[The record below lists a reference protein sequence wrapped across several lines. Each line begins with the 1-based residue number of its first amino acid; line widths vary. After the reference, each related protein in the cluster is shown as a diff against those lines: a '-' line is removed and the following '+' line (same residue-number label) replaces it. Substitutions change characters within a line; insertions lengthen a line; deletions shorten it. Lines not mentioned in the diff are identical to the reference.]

1 VGEGVEKLV
10 GVPDGAGLFGPLR
23 VGLGGGR
30 AAQAVAGRADAQ
42 RGRRQ
47 LHVKRRRCRHG
58 GRPGRRRGR
67 GELEGAKLLQL
78 ALEAPVLLGERVTAA
93 LQELAVHFCLLQLG
107 PARVARKLLMANIRF
122 VSPGLIFSHA
132 RTILRGVKGKENMD
146 VICTNLARLFWN
158 HTSTCRGLRFSCLA
172 KATFCFFARP
182 KRQQN
187 RKEDDVQRPS

>member
-1 VGEGVEKLV
+1 VGEGVEEVV
-10 GVPDGAGLFGPLR
+10 GVPDGAGLAGPLR

-30 AAQAVAGRADAQ
+30 AAQAVAGRADGQ

-67 GELEGAKLLQL
+67 LEGAKLLQL

-107 PARVARKLLMANIRF
+107 PARAARKLLMAISFFPPWFN
-122 VSPGLIFSHA
+122 SPEWA
-132 RTILRGVKGKENMD
+132 DYTPRCERKGEC
-146 VICTNLARLFWN
+146 VL
-158 HTSTCRGLRFSCLA
+158 
-172 KATFCFFARP
+172 
-182 KRQQN
+182 
-187 RKEDDVQRPS
+187 